1 LHEIDERG
9 VDGATASS
17 SVGHRTNPMNPGV
30 EQTVPEGLGAAVF
43 IDEGLAGIVVDW
55 LVGVKAVAVVAA

>member
-1 LHEIDERG
+1 
-9 VDGATASS
+9 
-17 SVGHRTNPMNPGV
+17 MNPGV